1 MIEIKETLWVL
12 QNIEYDDG
20 GRGNG
25 ASLVMMKKGILTY
38 INPSLH
44 TRPPPP
50 EQKIFYCKNIWA
62 PWCVYNRNTCLFK
75 LVDFD
80 ISSPISLK

>member
-44 TRPPPP
+44 TTTTTTRAKTILL
-50 EQKIFYCKNIWA
+50 QKYLSSMM
-62 PWCVYNRNTCLFK
+62 CV
-75 LVDFD
+75 
-80 ISSPISLK
+80 

>member
-1 MIEIKETLWVL
+1 MIMFDYLTFLWFYDISCLMIEIKETLWVL

-44 TRPPPP
+44 TTTTRA
-50 EQKIFYCKNIWA
+50 KNILLQK
-62 PWCVYNRNTCLFK
+62 YL
-75 LVDFD
+75 
-80 ISSPISLK
+80 SSMMWV

>member
-1 MIEIKETLWVL
+1 MIMFDYLTFLWFYDISCLMIEIKETLWVL

-44 TRPPPP
+44 TTTTTRA
-50 EQKIFYCKNIWA
+50 KNILLQK
-62 PWCVYNRNTCLFK
+62 YL
-75 LVDFD
+75 
-80 ISSPISLK
+80 SSMMWV

>member
-20 GRGNG
+20 GGHGNG
-25 ASLVMMKKGILTY
+25 ASLVVMMKKGILTY

-44 TRPPPP
+44 TTTTRA
-50 EQKIFYCKNIWA
+50 KNILLQK
-62 PWCVYNRNTCLFK
+62 YL
-75 LVDFD
+75 
-80 ISSPISLK
+80 SSMMWV